1 MLGQIVQ
8 FVLYGLLALV
18 VMLGIAGLFL
28 VFQVRRG
35 LIRPEAA
42 MKMPLVGLALI
53 ASTAP
58 YIGLFG
64 TVWHIIGAFG
74 GLAAG
79 NLNVAA
85 IAQPIGESLYATLW
99 GLASAIPAQIM
110 HRVLIALVPDEAPS
124 QSSQATET
132 ARSGGAQDS
141 AK

>member
-1 MLGQIVQ
+1 MIGQIVQ

-18 VMLGIAGLFL
+18 VMLGVAGLFL

-35 LIRPEAA
+35 LIRPEVA

-64 TVWHIIGAFG
+64 TVWHITGALGGIG
-74 GLAAG
+74 AG

-85 IAQPIGESLYATLW
+85 IAQPIGEALYATLW
-99 GLASAIPAQIM
+99 GLGSAIPALIM
-110 HRVLIALVPDEAPS
+110 HRVLIALVPDEEPH
-124 QSSQATET
+124 QSSHA
-132 ARSGGAQDS
+132 ADAASASAQDS